1 VEYNAAG
8 KNIVSKLIAGIKSK
22 DTATSNAFIQSISGC
37 LTKIKNKYND
47 FFSIGKYLVQGFAAG
62 ITMYTYLAEARARAM
77 ASAAARAAEKELG
90 IQSPSKVGFGI
101 GSYFGLG
108 FVNALSAYVSKSY
121 QAGSEIAES
130 AKNGLSEAI
139 SNITDVIENDI
150 DTQPTIRPVLDLS
163 DVETGTGR
171 LNALFSRTQSM
182 SISAGMNRTA
192 EEIQNGGNVSGSGN
206 IYSFT
211 QNNYSP
217 KALSRLEIYR
227 QTKNQFSAMKGLVE
241 T

>member
-1 VEYNAAG
+1 M
-8 KNIVSKLIAGIKSK
+8 SKLIAGIKSK
-22 DTATSNAFIQSISGC
+22 DSAVSKSFVRSISGC
-37 LTKIKNKYND
+37 LTKIKNKYNN
-47 FFSIGKYLVQGFAAG
+47 FSDAGKYLVQGFAAG

-171 LNALFSRTQSM
+171 LNTLFSRTQAM
-182 SISAGMNRTA
+182 SISSGMSRSTSVD
-192 EEIQNGGNVSGSGN
+192 EVQNGGNVSGSGN

-227 QTKNQFSAMKGLVE
+227 QTKNQFSALKGLVE
-241 T
+241 A